1 MPGPLPGPGR
11 PGCARPGG
19 PRPPAYCGS
28 CPAPH
33 APASP
38 ALTAAPVVAHVV
50 RGGFV
55 ESVHH
60 GTAVVTAP
68 DGTVELAVGD
78 PEGVV
83 FPRSSSKPLQALAMV
98 RHGLATDG
106 ALLSLACS
114 SHSGEDF
121 HLEGVREILA
131 SAGLSETDL
140 QNTPDYPYDEAA
152 RTAWIAAGS
161 PKQSIAQNC
170 SGKHASMLA
179 TCVVNGW
186 DLETYRDPDHPL
198 QAAIIE
204 TIADLT
210 GVAARRCRRRRVRR
224 PDPRDPAHRAGPRLR
239 PARRRDRRTRGQASS
254 RAIRGFPEHLGGT
267 TRDVTA
273 LVRGIDGIV
282 AKDGAEAVYAVGLAD
297 GRGVAVKIADGSA
310 ASAVGRARG
319 GAAPDRPRGPR
330 RAGHGRRLRR
340 PRAGAGAR
348 ARPTRRLRRRRGHLR
363 SPCGPC
369 CSA

>member
-1 MPGPLPGPGR
+1 VAALPQARDRADGR
-11 PGCARPGG
+11 PFGARRASGIL
-19 PRPPAYCGS
+19 RVVRS
-28 CPAPH
+28 PH
-33 APASP
+33 ISASP
-38 ALTAAPVVAHVV
+38 ALSTAPVVAHVV
-50 RGGFV
+50 RSGFV

-60 GTAVVTAP
+60 GTAVVTGP

-78 PEGVV
+78 PSGVV

-106 ALLSLACS
+106 KLLSLACS

-131 SAGLSETDL
+131 GADLAETDL

-152 RTAWIAAGS
+152 RTAWIAAGR
-161 PKQSIAQNC
+161 PRQSIAQNC

-186 DLETYRDPDHPL
+186 DLETYRDADHPL

-204 TIADLT
+204 TIVELT
-210 GVAARRCRRRRVRR
+210 GAEPDAVAVDGCGAPIHAIPLTALARGFGRLAAATDGPEARV
-224 PDPRDPAHRAGPRLR
+224 
-239 PARRRDRRTRGQASS
+239 T

-273 LVRGIDGIV
+273 LVRGIDGLV

-310 ASAVGRARG
+310 RARSVVLAAVLRRIGLEAPDDPATVDAFAALERAPVLGHGQPVGSVVAVGI
-319 GAAPDRPRGPR
+319 
-330 RAGHGRRLRR
+330 
-340 PRAGAGAR
+340 
-348 ARPTRRLRRRRGHLR
+348 
-363 SPCGPC
+363 
-369 CSA
+369 

>member
-1 MPGPLPGPGR
+1 VSS
-11 PGCARPGG
+11 AT
-19 PRPPAYCGS
+19 
-28 CPAPH
+28 
-33 APASP
+33 ASVSA

-68 DGTVELAVGD
+68 DGSVELAVGD

-83 FPRSSSKPLQALAMV
+83 LPRSSSKPFQALAMV

-106 ALLSLACS
+106 RLLSLACS

-131 SAGLSETDL
+131 GAGLSETDL
-140 QNTPDYPYDEAA
+140 QNTPDFPYDEAA

-186 DLETYRDPDHPL
+186 DPATYRDPAHPL
-198 QAAIIE
+198 QVAIIE
-204 TIADLT
+204 TIADITGAQPGAVAVDGCGAPIHAIPLT
-210 GVAARRCRRRRVRR
+210 ALARGFGRLAAATC
-224 PDPRDPAHRAGPRLR
+224 GPE
-239 PARRRDRRTRGQASS
+239 ARIT
-254 RAIRGFPEHLGGT
+254 RAIRDFPDYLGGT

-273 LVRGIDGIV
+273 LVRGIDGLV

-297 GRGVAVKIADGSA
+297 GRGVAVKIADGSPRA
-310 ASAVGRARG
+310 RSVVLSAVLRRIGLEDPDVPATVAAFAALDRA
-319 GAAPDRPRGPR
+319 PVL
-330 RAGHGRRLRR
+330 GHGQPVGSVVAVGL
-340 PRAGAGAR
+340 
-348 ARPTRRLRRRRGHLR
+348 
-363 SPCGPC
+363 
-369 CSA
+369 